1 MAEAGKRYFNIEEA
15 SLAISIIR
23 PLIAQILEIRQ
34 NILDKQPEVWPVVSK
49 TAGNGGSKAASL
61 IVQDFARLDE
71 LVHQV
76 QSTGAIL
83 KDINLG
89 LVDFLSINHGREIF
103 LCWQYGEQDLAF
115 WHEIEAGY
123 NGRQP
128 LSSLNN

>member
-34 NILDKQPEVWPVVSK
+34 YILDKQPEVWRVVSK

-89 LVDFLSINHGREIF
+89 LVDFLSISNGREIF
-103 LCWQYGEQDLAF
+103 LCWQYGEPDLAF
-115 WHEIEAGY
+115 WHEIEAGF

-128 LSSLNN
+128 ISSLND

>member
-34 NILDKQPEVWPVVSK
+34 NFLDKQPEVWPVVSK

-89 LVDFLSINHGREIF
+89 LVDFLSISNGREIF
-103 LCWQYGEQDLAF
+103 LCWQYGEPDLAF

-123 NGRQP
+123 IGRQP